1 MDEMHARSGATA
13 RSAFWPLLIICV
25 ATASW
30 SGFQSYQLVH
40 EHDALKK
47 LHANQ
52 EALVQNAVKL
62 RTQLD
67 GIAGDTQRLANA
79 GNANAQ
85 ALVNELRRRGVTINA
100 ETPPVGGPAA
110 EAKK

>member
-1 MDEMHARSGATA
+1 MDEMESRSPAST
-13 RSAFWPLLIICV
+13 RSVFWPLLVFGV

-30 SGFQSYQLVH
+30 SGFQAYQLVR

-52 EALVQNAVKL
+52 EALVQNSVKL
-62 RTQLD
+62 RAQLD
-67 GIAGDTQRLANA
+67 GIAADTQRLADA

-85 ALVNELRRRGVTINA
+85 AIVSELRRRGVTISPDS
-100 ETPPVGGPAA
+100 PPAGGGT

>member
-1 MDEMHARSGATA
+1 MDEMESRTSARSV
-13 RSAFWPLLIICV
+13 FWPLLIFGV

-30 SGFQSYQLVH
+30 SGFQAYQLVQ

-52 EALVQNAVKL
+52 EALVQNSIKL
-62 RTQLD
+62 RAQLD
-67 GIAGDTQRLANA
+67 GIAADTQRLADA

-85 ALVNELRRRGVTINA
+85 LIVNELRRRGVTINPDS
-100 ETPPVGGPAA
+100 PPVGGGA

>member
-1 MDEMHARSGATA
+1 MDEMESRSSAST
-13 RSAFWPLLIICV
+13 RSAFWPLLIFGV

-30 SGFQSYQLVH
+30 SGFQAYQLVQ

-52 EALVQNAVKL
+52 ESLVQNSVKL
-62 RTQLD
+62 RAQLD
-67 GIAGDTQRLANA
+67 GIAADTQRLADA

-85 ALVNELRRRGVTINA
+85 MIVNELRRRGVTI
-100 ETPPVGGPAA
+100 TPDSPPAGGGA

>member
-1 MDEMHARSGATA
+1 MNEMQSRSDNSN
-13 RSAFWPLLIICV
+13 RSAFWPLLILGL
-25 ATASW
+25 AAASW
-30 SGFQSYQLVH
+30 SGFQTYQLIQEH
-40 EHDALKK
+40 EALKK

-62 RTQLD
+62 RAQLD
-67 GIAGDTQRLANA
+67 GIAADTQRLAECG

-85 ALVNELRRRGVTINA
+85 GIVSGLRRRGVTINPDSPSA
-100 ETPPVGGPAA
+100 GGGA

>member
-1 MDEMHARSGATA
+1 MDEMESRTSARSV
-13 RSAFWPLLIICV
+13 FWPLLIFGV

-30 SGFQSYQLVH
+30 SGFQAHQLVQ

-52 EALVQNAVKL
+52 EALVQNSIKL
-62 RTQLD
+62 RAQLD
-67 GIAGDTQRLANA
+67 GIAADTQRLADA

-85 ALVNELRRRGVTINA
+85 LIVNELRRRGVTINPDS
-100 ETPPVGGPAA
+100 PPVGGGA

>member
-1 MDEMHARSGATA
+1 M
-13 RSAFWPLLIICV
+13 

-30 SGFQSYQLVH
+30 SRFQTYQLVLEH
-40 EHDALKK
+40 EALKK

-52 EALVQNAVKL
+52 EAPVQNAVKL
-62 RTQLD
+62 RVQLD
-67 GIAGDTQRLANA
+67 GIAADTQRLADA

-85 ALVNELRRRGVTINA
+85 GIVNELRRRGVSINPDSPSA
-100 ETPPVGGPAA
+100 GGGA

>member
-1 MDEMHARSGATA
+1 M
-13 RSAFWPLLIICV
+13 

-30 SGFQSYQLVH
+30 SRFQTYQLVLEH
-40 EHDALKK
+40 EALKK

-52 EALVQNAVKL
+52 EAPVQNAVKL
-62 RTQLD
+62 RAQLD
-67 GIAGDTQRLANA
+67 GIAADTQRLADP

-85 ALVNELRRRGVTINA
+85 AIVNELRRRGVSINPDSQSA
-100 ETPPVGGPAA
+100 GGGA

>member
-1 MDEMHARSGATA
+1 MDEMESRTSARSV
-13 RSAFWPLLIICV
+13 FWPLLIFGV

-30 SGFQSYQLVH
+30 SGFQAYQLVQ

-52 EALVQNAVKL
+52 EALVQNSIKL
-62 RTQLD
+62 RAQLD
-67 GIAGDTQRLANA
+67 GIAADTQRLADA

-85 ALVNELRRRGVTINA
+85 LIVNELRRRGVTINPDS
-100 ETPPVGGPAA
+100 PPAGGGA

>member
-1 MDEMHARSGATA
+1 MDEMESRTSARSV
-13 RSAFWPLLIICV
+13 FWPLLIFGV

-30 SGFQSYQLVH
+30 SGFQAYQLVQ

-47 LHANQ
+47 LHTNQ
-52 EALVQNAVKL
+52 EALVQNSIKL
-62 RTQLD
+62 RAQLD
-67 GIAGDTQRLANA
+67 GIAADTQRLADA

-85 ALVNELRRRGVTINA
+85 LIVNELRRRGVTINPDS
-100 ETPPVGGPAA
+100 PPVGGGA

>member
-1 MDEMHARSGATA
+1 MDEMQS
-13 RSAFWPLLIICV
+13 RSAASTHSAFLPLLIIGL

-30 SGFQSYQLVH
+30 SGFQSYQLVQEH
-40 EHDALKK
+40 EALKK

-62 RTQLD
+62 RAQLD

-79 GNANAQ
+79 GNASAQ
-85 ALVNELRRRGVTINA
+85 LIVNDLRRRGVTINPDS
-100 ETPPVGGPAA
+100 PPPGGPG

>member
-1 MDEMHARSGATA
+1 MNEMESLAPASARSV
-13 RSAFWPLLIICV
+13 FWPLLIFGV

-30 SGFQSYQLVH
+30 SGFQAIQLVQ
-40 EHDALKK
+40 EHAALKT

-52 EALVQNAVKL
+52 EALVQNSVKL
-62 RTQLD
+62 RAQLD

-79 GNANAQ
+79 GNASAQ
-85 ALVNELRRRGVTINA
+85 VIVNELRRRGVTINPDS
-100 ETPPVGGPAA
+100 PPVGGGA